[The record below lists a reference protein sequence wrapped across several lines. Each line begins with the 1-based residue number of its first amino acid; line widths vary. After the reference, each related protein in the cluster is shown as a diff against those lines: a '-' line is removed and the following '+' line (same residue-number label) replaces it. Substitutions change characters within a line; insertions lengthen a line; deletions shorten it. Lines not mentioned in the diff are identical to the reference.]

1 MRGGAITGPIS
12 QHVPEAAVPFLVVVT
27 GLGDPAFLV
36 VLATLTYWLGPRYE
50 LLERRAGA
58 AVLATTL
65 LGVSATLF
73 LKYGFAMPRPPA
85 DVMLIPEDGAGFP
98 SGHATAAAA
107 TYTALAWTLNRWT
120 RAKRYGTAGVLVVIV
135 ALSRVVLG
143 VHYAIDVVVGV
154 GVGLMALTIVRWLAR
169 EGMSKAFAVSV
180 PIALGGALL
189 AGTAE
194 GALQFGFVAGAALG
208 WWFVRKRSIEAAIP
222 TRTIVGGALA
232 GTVLVGIG
240 YVAPWP
246 LVASIAG
253 LGAGAVFL
261 AVPGVSR

>member
-1 MRGGAITGPIS
+1 MRGGAITAAIS
-12 QHVPEAAVPFLVVVT
+12 QRVPEAAVPFLVVIT

-50 LLERRAGA
+50 LLDRHTGA
-58 AVLATTL
+58 TVLATTL
-65 LGVSATLF
+65 LAVSATLF

-107 TYTALAWTLNRWT
+107 TYTALAWALNRWS
-120 RAKRYGTAGVLVVIV
+120 RAWRYATASVLVVVV

-154 GVGLMALTIVRWLAR
+154 GVGLVALVIVRWLAR
-169 EGMSKAFAVSV
+169 EGLSKAFAVSV

-208 WWFVRKRSIEAAIP
+208 LWIVRKRSIEAAVP
-222 TRTIVGGALA
+222 TRNIVGAALA
-232 GTVLVGIG
+232 GTAFVGIG
-240 YVAPWP
+240 FVAPWP
-246 LVASIAG
+246 LVAGIAG
-253 LGAGAVFL
+253 VGAGAVFL
-261 AVPGVSR
+261 AVPGITR